1 MSRDIR
7 SFFKKKESPTP
18 DSENSAS
25 SSTRKPKKKVFKQAT
40 IESLGR
46 VVVLKEIEKC
56 KKILEDE
63 TSEVER
69 IKEAIDSLG
78 AKTPSRE
85 IIRKT
90 GLGHI
95 LNDLRGHEDAEV
107 QEKAKNVYKKWKSFL
122 KERENKPLLRVK
134 GDKATEKYRNSG
146 IDIVFNIFNELTQLE
161 SDEMQDDEEQDALRE
176 FRRELAD
183 KIEAAGKL
191 QKLLADFHEN

>member
-1 MSRDIR
+1 MNRDIR
-7 SFFKKKESPTP
+7 SFFKKKASPTD
-18 DSENSAS
+18 DSESSAS
-25 SSTRKPKKKVFKQAT
+25 PSTRKPKKKILKQAT

-78 AKTPSRE
+78 QKTPSRE

-90 GLGHI
+90 GLGLI
-95 LNDLRGHEDAEV
+95 LNDLRSHDDADI
-107 QEKAKNVYKKWKSFL
+107 QQKAKHVYKKWKSFL

-146 IDIVFNIFNELTQLE
+146 IDIVFNILNELTKLE
-161 SDEMQDDEEQDALRE
+161 SDEMQDVEEQDALRE

-183 KIEAAGKL
+183 KIEAAGK
-191 QKLLADFHEN
+191 KENTLVFNQ